1 MTREALQAIAQ
12 LPAMVNW
19 RRNRF
24 KMPVMSLVTAEIPQ
38 LWAASFTVSV
48 RRVLVEEFRLQWG
61 ENSRKQPKAGNQRA

>member
-19 RRNRF
+19 PRNRF
-24 KMPVMSLVTAEIPQ
+24 EMPVMSLVTAEIPQ

-48 RRVLVEEFRLQWG
+48 HRVSVEEFRLQWG
-61 ENSRKQPKAGNQRA
+61 ENS

>member
-19 RRNRF
+19 RRNRV

-38 LWAASFTVSV
+38 LWAASFTVSL
-48 RRVLVEEFRLQWG
+48 RRVFVEEFRLQWG
-61 ENSRKQPKAGNQRA
+61 ENS

>member
-19 RRNRF
+19 LRNRLE
-24 KMPVMSLVTAEIPQ
+24 MPVMSLVNAEIPQ

-48 RRVLVEEFRLQWG
+48 QHRFVEEFTLQWG
-61 ENSRKQPKAGNQRA
+61 EDS